1 MRSRLNKLWP
11 FTKKAQIT
19 STPKQEKPSPED
31 SLSWSLYQHINEM
44 PLSRWMDL
52 IVDGYSGAVV
62 KSGNPPEHEIAK
74 AENELRIQ
82 YADAIGDAE
91 YRMYVNAIK
100 EVASLEMTLSQIHNL
115 VRALADTYVPQFVKA
130 LNKLLHSN
138 LVFDVTKPQEYD
150 ESLQRAIRRSAG
162 LKIRRDLKQAALVK
176 MEEKYNGT
184 GKVSREYYLG
194 VLISLSNDA
203 GFRMN
208 ENDITV
214 WEFCERIK
222 RLNRKNEMLNARK

>member
-1 MRSRLNKLWP
+1 
-11 FTKKAQIT
+11 
-19 STPKQEKPSPED
+19 
-31 SLSWSLYQHINEM
+31 
-44 PLSRWMDL
+44 MDL
-52 IVDGYSGAVV
+52 TVDGYRGAVV
-62 KSGNPPEHEIAK
+62 KSGNPPEHEILK

-91 YRMYVNAIK
+91 YRMYVNTIK
-100 EVASLEMTLSQIHNL
+100 EVATLEMTLSQIYSL
-115 VRALADTYVPQFVKA
+115 VKVLNDAYVPQFVTA
-130 LNKLLHSN
+130 LNRLLQFQ

-150 ESLQRAIRRSAG
+150 ENLRRALRRSDG
-162 LKIRRDLKQAALVK
+162 IKIRLHLKRGTLMK
-176 MEEKYNGT
+176 MEAKYSGS

-194 VLISLSNDA
+194 VLVSLSNDA

-222 RLNRKNEMLNARK
+222 RLNRKNELMNARK

>member
-1 MRSRLNKLWP
+1 
-11 FTKKAQIT
+11 
-19 STPKQEKPSPED
+19 
-31 SLSWSLYQHINEM
+31 
-44 PLSRWMDL
+44 MDL